1 MISAYTV
8 SLTSFPFPVFGL
20 ETYTQNFK
28 LIWCLLV
35 FLSSLLFLIMVGVFI
50 YFQFK
55 HILDDDRIVYK
66 SLYSNKKESFLTK
79 EKSEDS
85 ILQVN

>member
-1 MISAYTV
+1 
-8 SLTSFPFPVFGL
+8 
-20 ETYTQNFK
+20 
-28 LIWCLLV
+28 
-35 FLSSLLFLIMVGVFI
+35 MVGIFI

-85 ILQVN
+85 ILQVI